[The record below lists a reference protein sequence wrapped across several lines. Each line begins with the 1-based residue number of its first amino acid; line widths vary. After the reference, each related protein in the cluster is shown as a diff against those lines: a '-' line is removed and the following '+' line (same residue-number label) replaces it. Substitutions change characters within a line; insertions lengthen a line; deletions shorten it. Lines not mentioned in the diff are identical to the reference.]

1 MAVLMT
7 TRLLPG
13 AQRIGPS
20 KWRWGCWEITYTDA
34 YNPFWLAVD
43 MDTDFGED
51 PSYALSMNRVELG
64 GSRLK
69 DVRWFVWELADKGQD
84 PLTAA
89 QVEVLRQ
96 QEAA

>member
-1 MAVLMT
+1 MT

-13 AQRIGPS
+13 VQRISPG

-34 YNPFWLAVD
+34 ANPFWMAIDV
-43 MDTDFGED
+43 DTDFGED
-51 PSYALSMNRVELG
+51 PSYALSMDRIEFVG
-64 GSRLK
+64 GELK
-69 DVRWFVWELADKGQD
+69 DVRWLLCTLTSRGPE

-89 QVEVLRQ
+89 QVETLRQ